1 MGQYLYY
8 IPTGILE
15 WDSIYTIYPLGMG
28 QYLYHIPTGALEWDS
43 IYTHRSLGIDTHRS
57 LGMGQYLSHIVYII
71 LLYQMKYHRRGV
83 FEVLPALELSPQGY
97 KC

>member
-1 MGQYLYY
+1 MGLLVPIYPQEPWNGTEYIPYTHRSLGKGQY
-8 IPTGILE
+8 ISP
-15 WDSIYTIYPLGMG
+15 
-28 QYLYHIPTGALEWDS
+28 GALEWDS
-43 IYTHRSLGIDTHRS
+43 IYTHRS